1 MTSLI
6 NNNDTPTPPLIDP
19 SLLAKLSESERAEA
33 LAAAAAAQR
42 AERRAEERARQR
54 AAAAAAATVAADNG
68 SRKNESGGANKPPAL
83 TEEEEE
89 QRLLAEAVE
98 RRRKERERERELEH
112 RRLMGGNGNRVAN
125 GMIGVGGTIANG
137 GMAGGG
143 GGRTLGAGA
152 GGSGM
157 RFVSKKKRGA
167 SSIYPVSASTAE
179 DEEEETTNG
188 KYYIR
193 TTKSSSPKRKAPGN
207 NNHNGRRG
215 NTTST
220 TTQRSNHEDDESHLT
235 ASQLASIKKAYLGEK
250 AVLLSEEPPAAASAS
265 SYTNSGR
272 NNHHHNNGRFH
283 HHHASSSSSSAANQS
298 IRQRLRE
305 QRQKRRV
312 KKTTFKFEWGAEED
326 TFEDDDPLY
335 GGALLKYT
343 SSRMNQNGSG
353 SAYRPTSVGGVGG
366 GGGSGRGG
374 GGSSGITGRPR
385 NNNARQQ
392 PTTTPSGSG
401 MGMGIP
407 KFGFGG
413 TTKRKTTMR
422 LSDRDDVTAVHS
434 VTNKPLSKMTPRDWR
449 IYRENYNIV
458 VKGGKSP
465 PPLRSFRE
473 TPVGVAPIHPSL
485 IDAIENTLR
494 YTKPSP
500 IQRQAIPI
508 GMQRRDL
515 IGIAETGSGK
525 TAAFGVP
532 LCHHV
537 LSFPPEILET
547 VAEEGPL
554 ALVMAPTRELALQ
567 INVEFGK
574 LLSSQKDVVSL
585 AVVGGQSITEQATKL
600 RNGVHVVVGTP
611 GRINDC
617 VEMAYLVLN
626 QCSYIVL
633 DEADRM
639 IDLGFAPQIE
649 QILDAMG
656 GKLKSEDE
664 TEAYRQER
672 EDLERL
678 GKAVPSHRLTAMFS
692 ATMPNEVER
701 IAKRYL
707 RHPVVVSVGDRD
719 SGKNARITQRV
730 LFLSSPGQKEGALRD
745 ILRRSHPREKIIVF
759 VNEKKHADGVGRTVE
774 NAGRQCVV
782 LHGGKT
788 QDQREENLALFRR
801 GGVVLVATDVA
812 GRGLDIPDVQQVINY
827 DLPTRS
833 IDNYCHRIGRTG
845 RAGKE
850 GLATSFIT
858 DEDEGIMAP
867 LRQYL
872 ESTGMQ
878 VPDRLARHPAAVGG
892 AGEFIR

>member
-1 MTSLI
+1 MTST
-6 NNNDTPTPPLIDP
+6 NNGHHQQHTGDDNNDDLSSLIDP
-19 SLLAKLSESERAEA
+19 SLLAGLSESERQEA

-42 AERRAEERARQR
+42 AERRAEERARERQKQR
-54 AAAAAAATVAADNG
+54 EAAAAAAAASSSSSDVGPVAPDASSPAAAAASSAAKVVVGENGHSSITSTTTTVAVA
-68 SRKNESGGANKPPAL
+68 S
-83 TEEEEE
+83 EEEEE
-89 QRLLAEAVE
+89 QRLLAEALE
-98 RRRKERERERELEH
+98 RRLQERQRERDAERA
-112 RRLMGGNGNRVAN
+112 RLQSMMSDRKIIAS
-125 GMIGVGGTIANG
+125 GTIING
-137 GMAGGG
+137 IATNGLSTAAEGRSSGG
-143 GGRTLGAGA
+143 LQ
-152 GGSGM
+152 
-157 RFVSKKKRGA
+157 FVSKKKRGVGQLSIGQEDAYTSGIRPLAKKLEKDNGHQKQQQQQHQPSDPNA
-167 SSIYPVSASTAE
+167 SA
-179 DEEEETTNG
+179 
-188 KYYIR
+188 
-193 TTKSSSPKRKAPGN
+193 
-207 NNHNGRRG
+207 H
-215 NTTST
+215 
-220 TTQRSNHEDDESHLT
+220 ESHLT

-250 AVLLSEEPPAAASAS
+250 AVINEASTNNSAS
-265 SYTNSGR
+265 RSTTQ
-272 NNHHHNNGRFH
+272 
-283 HHHASSSSSSAANQS
+283 SSNATQSSTQS
-298 IRQRLRE
+298 IRQQLRE
-305 QRQKRRV
+305 QRMKRRV
-312 KKTTFKFEWGAEED
+312 KKATFKFEWGAEED

-335 GGALLKYT
+335 GGSATVSGGKIYHQQQPLLPGQGT
-343 SSRMNQNGSG
+343 
-353 SAYRPTSVGGVGG
+353 GG
-366 GGGSGRGG
+366 
-374 GGSSGITGRPR
+374 IGRPSNFR
-385 NNNARQQ
+385 SQ
-392 PTTTPSGSG
+392 THLPSPLDGE
-401 MGMGIP
+401 I
-407 KFGFGG
+407 KFG
-413 TTKRKTTMR
+413 KKKMR
-422 LSDRDDVTAVHS
+422 SNNDAVAT
-434 VTNKPLSKMTPRDWR
+434 VDTVATKPLDKMTPRDWR
-449 IYRENYNIV
+449 IYRENFNIV

-473 TPVGVAPIHPSL
+473 MPVGVPPIHPSL
-485 IDAIENTLR
+485 LDAIENKLQYKT
-494 YTKPSP
+494 PSP

-508 GMQRRDL
+508 GMQRRDM

-537 LSFPPEILET
+537 LCFPPSILNT

-574 LLSSQKDVVSL
+574 LLSSQRNVVSL
-585 AVVGGQSITEQATKL
+585 AIVGGQSITEQATKL

-656 GKLKSEDE
+656 AKLKSEDE
-664 TEAYRQER
+664 SEAYRQER
-672 EDLERL
+672 EDLEIL

-692 ATMPNEVER
+692 ATMPSEVER

-707 RHPVVVSVGDRD
+707 RHPVVVSVGDQD

-730 LFLSSPGQKEGALRD
+730 LFLSSPGQKENTLRD
-745 ILRRSHPREKIIVF
+745 LLRRAHPNEKIIVF
-759 VNEKKHADGVGRTVE
+759 VNEKKHADGVGRMVE
-774 NAGRQCVV
+774 KAGRQCVV

-788 QDQREENLALFRR
+788 QEQREENLAMFRR

-812 GRGLDIPDVQQVINY
+812 GRGLDIPDVNQVINY

-850 GLATSFIT
+850 GIATSFIT

-867 LRQYL
+867 LKQYL
-872 ESTGMQ
+872 ESTGMP
-878 VPDRLARHPAAVGG
+878 VPDRLARHPAASGS
-892 AGEFIR
+892 GEFIR

>member
-1 MTSLI
+1 MTSTST
-6 NNNDTPTPPLIDP
+6 NNGHRQQLNGDDENIDAPSSLIDP
-19 SLLAKLSESERAEA
+19 TLLAGLTESERQEA

-42 AERRAEERARQR
+42 AERRAEERARRKQR
-54 AAAAAAATVAADNG
+54 EADAAAAASLNENGHSAIATATN
-68 SRKNESGGANKPPAL
+68 ANATQQQQEHQPPSL
-83 TEEEEE
+83 SEEEEE
-89 QRLLAEAVE
+89 QRALAEAIERRMQERHRERDVE
-98 RRRKERERERELEH
+98 RV
-112 RRLMGGNGNRVAN
+112 RLQSMTGHGGEKKIISSETINNGVAAN
-125 GMIGVGGTIANG
+125 GLSNE
-137 GMAGGG
+137 
-143 GGRTLGAGA
+143 GAST
-152 GGSGM
+152 SGM
-157 RFVSKKKRGA
+157 LHFVSKKKRAMGQFISDTSVGQQDRTTTYASGITPMTKKREKDSNADQQHQQNRQSDSNA
-167 SSIYPVSASTAE
+167 SSKE
-179 DEEEETTNG
+179 
-188 KYYIR
+188 
-193 TTKSSSPKRKAPGN
+193 
-207 NNHNGRRG
+207 
-215 NTTST
+215 
-220 TTQRSNHEDDESHLT
+220 QESHLT

-250 AVLLSEEPPAAASAS
+250 AVIISEAQS
-265 SYTNSGR
+265 SNPTTAQST
-272 NNHHHNNGRFH
+272 
-283 HHHASSSSSSAANQS
+283 QS
-298 IRQRLRE
+298 IRQQLRE
-305 QRQKRRV
+305 QRMKRRV
-312 KKTTFKFEWGAEED
+312 KKATFKFEWGAEED

-335 GGALLKYT
+335 GAVMPSISQQQQQRHTLPGKGT
-343 SSRMNQNGSG
+343 GG
-353 SAYRPTSVGGVGG
+353 IIGRPTQLQGE
-366 GGGSGRGG
+366 
-374 GGSSGITGRPR
+374 I
-385 NNNARQQ
+385 
-392 PTTTPSGSG
+392 
-401 MGMGIP
+401 
-407 KFGFGG
+407 KFG
-413 TTKRKTTMR
+413 KKKMR
-422 LSDRDDVTAVHS
+422 SSANDDTSTIHTVVT
-434 VTNKPLSKMTPRDWR
+434 KPLDKMTPRDWR

-473 TPVGVAPIHPSL
+473 MPVGVPSIHPSL
-485 IDAIENTLR
+485 LDAIENKLQYKT
-494 YTKPSP
+494 PSP

-508 GMQRRDL
+508 GMQRRDM

-537 LSFPPEILET
+537 LCFPPSILDT

-574 LLSSQKDVVSL
+574 LLSSQRNVVSL
-585 AVVGGQSITEQATKL
+585 AIVGGQSITEQATKL

-649 QILDAMG
+649 QILDSMG
-656 GKLKSEDE
+656 AKLKSEDE

-672 EDLERL
+672 EDLEIL

-692 ATMPNEVER
+692 ATMPSEVER

-707 RHPVVVSVGDRD
+707 RHPVVVSVGDQD

-730 LFLSSPGQKEGALRD
+730 LFLSSPGQKENTLRD
-745 ILRRSHPREKIIVF
+745 LLRRAHPNEKIIVF
-759 VNEKKHADGVGRTVE
+759 VNEKKHADGVGRMVE
-774 NAGRQCVV
+774 KAGRQCVV

-788 QDQREENLALFRR
+788 QEQREENLAMFRR

-812 GRGLDIPDVQQVINY
+812 GRGLDIPDVNQVINY

-850 GLATSFIT
+850 GIATSFIT

-867 LRQYL
+867 LKQYL
-872 ESTGMQ
+872 ESTGMP
-878 VPDRLARHPAAVGG
+878 VPDKLARHPAASGTG
-892 AGEFIR
+892 DFIR

>member
-1 MTSLI
+1 MTSG
-6 NNNDTPTPPLIDP
+6 NDDAPLIDP
-19 SLLAKLSESERAEA
+19 SLLANLTESERAEA

-42 AERRAEERARQR
+42 AEKRAEERAKQR
-54 AAAAAAATVAADNG
+54 AAAAATQPIL
-68 SRKNESGGANKPPAL
+68 S
-83 TEEEEE
+83 EEQEE
-89 QRLLAEAVE
+89 QRALAEAQE
-98 RRRKERERERELEH
+98 QRRRDRERERDAERE
-112 RRLMGGNGNRVAN
+112 RLDSRNPVGIGSSNNAN
-125 GMIGVGGTIANG
+125 GVE
-137 GMAGGG
+137 
-143 GGRTLGAGA
+143 
-152 GGSGM
+152 GGSGGM
-157 RFVSKKKRGA
+157 LFVSKKKRGA
-167 SSIYPVSASTAE
+167 GPISSAGEADSKYVSSLS
-179 DEEEETTNG
+179 
-188 KYYIR
+188 R
-193 TTKSSSPKRKAPGN
+193 TTSKRKVGENGQNVQN
-207 NNHNGRRG
+207 NNN
-215 NTTST
+215 
-220 TTQRSNHEDDESHLT
+220 DESHLT

-250 AVLLSEEPPAAASAS
+250 AVSSEVAAAS
-265 SYTNSGR
+265 YNNSAR
-272 NNHHHNNGRFH
+272 NGQSNQ
-283 HHHASSSSSSAANQS
+283 STTQS

-335 GGALLKYT
+335 GGATKY
-343 SSRMNQNGSG
+343 SSSKNRNSQQPRQGSTIG
-353 SAYRPTSVGGVGG
+353 RPT
-366 GGGSGRGG
+366 
-374 GGSSGITGRPR
+374 
-385 NNNARQQ
+385 NYRQQ
-392 PTTTPSGSG
+392 PPLDE
-401 MGMGIP
+401 GI
-407 KFGFGG
+407 KFG
-413 TTKRKTTMR
+413 TKKMR
-422 LSDRDDVTAVHS
+422 SNYDSVATVHS
-434 VTNKPLSKMTPRDWR
+434 VVNKPLEKMTPRDWR

-473 TPVGVAPIHPSL
+473 MPVGVTPIHPSL
-485 IDAIENTLR
+485 LDAIENTMK
-494 YTKPSP
+494 YTKPSA

-532 LCHHV
+532 LCHHILMFPQSV
-537 LSFPPEILET
+537 LDT
-547 VAEEGPL
+547 VADEGPL

-574 LLSSQKDVVSL
+574 LLSCQSNVVSL

-656 GKLKSEDE
+656 GLLKSEDE

-672 EDLERL
+672 ADLERL
-678 GKAVPSHRLTAMFS
+678 GQAVPSHRLTAMFS
-692 ATMPNEVER
+692 ATMPSEVER

-707 RHPVVVSVGDRD
+707 RHPVVVSVGDQD
-719 SGKNARITQRV
+719 SGKNARITQRI
-730 LFLSSPGQKEGALRD
+730 LFLSSPGQKESTLRD
-745 ILRRSHPREKIIVF
+745 LLRRSHPREKIIVF
-759 VNEKKHADGVGRTVE
+759 VNEKKHAEGVGRMVE

-801 GGVVLVATDVA
+801 GGMVLVATDVA
-812 GRGLDIPDVQQVINY
+812 GRGLDIPDVQQVINF

-833 IDNYCHRIGRTG
+833 IDNYSHRIGRTG

-858 DEDEGIMAP
+858 DEDAPIMSA
-867 LRQYL
+867 LKQYL
-872 ESTGMQ
+872 ESTGMT
-878 VPDRLARHPAAVGG
+878 VPDKLARHPAANSGG
-892 AGEFIR
+892 GEFIR

>member
-1 MTSLI
+1 MTSTS
-6 NNNDTPTPPLIDP
+6 NGHHQQPNGNGGGDGDDNDDALSTSLIDP
-19 SLLAKLSESERAEA
+19 SLLADLSESERQEA

-42 AERRAEERARQR
+42 AERRAEERARQKQR
-54 AAAAAAATVAADNG
+54 EAQAASSSSSSAGDPTANNYIVGENGHSATTTTITTAT
-68 SRKNESGGANKPPAL
+68 STKQIPPAS
-83 TEEEEE
+83 EEEEE
-89 QRLLAEAVE
+89 QRALAEALE
-98 RRRKERERERELEH
+98 RRMQERQRERDAEKRKILAS
-112 RRLMGGNGNRVAN
+112 NS
-125 GMIGVGGTIANG
+125 GVVINSVGIIANNGLSSTG
-137 GMAGGG
+137 GE
-143 GGRTLGAGA
+143 
-152 GGSGM
+152 SGM
-157 RFVSKKKRGA
+157 RSNSGMLHFVSKKKRGMGQLL
-167 SSIYPVSASTAE
+167 SDASTS
-179 DEEEETTNG
+179 DGNG
-188 KYYIR
+188 HSYTSGI
-193 TTKSSSPKRKAPGN
+193 TPLTKKREN
-207 NNHNGRRG
+207 NSANLQQQQQQQHHRPDHNIA
-215 NTTST
+215 S
-220 TTQRSNHEDDESHLT
+220 QESHLT

-250 AVLLSEEPPAAASAS
+250 AVTSSEATALNHAS
-265 SYTNSGR
+265 R
-272 NNHHHNNGRFH
+272 Q
-283 HHHASSSSSSAANQS
+283 SSSSNNTTTSQSAQSSS
-298 IRQRLRE
+298 VRQQLRE
-305 QRQKRRV
+305 QRMKRRV
-312 KKTTFKFEWGAEED
+312 KKATFKFEWGAEED

-335 GGALLKYT
+335 GAVLPSTSCGKSYHHQQQQHLLPGQGT
-343 SSRMNQNGSG
+343 
-353 SAYRPTSVGGVGG
+353 GG
-366 GGGSGRGG
+366 
-374 GGSSGITGRPR
+374 IGRPSNSR
-385 NNNARQQ
+385 SQSSH
-392 PTTTPSGSG
+392 PSTRPHYSLDDGE
-401 MGMGIP
+401 I
-407 KFGFGG
+407 KFGKKKMRSS
-413 TTKRKTTMR
+413 TTNDAIST
-422 LSDRDDVTAVHS
+422 VHT
-434 VTNKPLSKMTPRDWR
+434 VATKPLDKMTPRDWR

-473 TPVGVAPIHPSL
+473 MPVGVPSIHPSL
-485 IDAIENTLR
+485 LDAIENKLQYKT
-494 YTKPSP
+494 PSP

-508 GMQRRDL
+508 GMQRRDM

-537 LSFPPEILET
+537 LCFPPSILDT

-574 LLSSQKDVVSL
+574 LLSSQRNVVSL
-585 AVVGGQSITEQATKL
+585 AIVGGQSITEQATKL

-656 GKLKSEDE
+656 AKLKSEDE

-672 EDLERL
+672 EDLEIL

-692 ATMPNEVER
+692 ATMPSEVER

-707 RHPVVVSVGDRD
+707 RHPVVVSVGDQD

-730 LFLSSPGQKEGALRD
+730 LFLSSPGQKENTLRD
-745 ILRRSHPREKIIVF
+745 LLRRAHPNEKIIVF
-759 VNEKKHADGVGRTVE
+759 VNEKKHADGVGRVVE
-774 NAGRQCVV
+774 KSGRQCVV

-788 QDQREENLALFRR
+788 QEQREENLAMFRR

-812 GRGLDIPDVQQVINY
+812 GRGLDIPDVNQVINY

-850 GLATSFIT
+850 GIATSFIT

-867 LRQYL
+867 LKQYL
-872 ESTGMQ
+872 ESTGMP
-878 VPDRLARHPAAVGG
+878 VPDRLARHPAASGT
-892 AGEFIR
+892 GEFIR